1 MFITPK
7 KKKKKQH
14 QKTEEWVILSQMKRF
29 RLNRHQ
35 ETEKFRMR
43 ESSHAKM
50 EKPEKLPGG
59 S

>member
-1 MFITPK
+1 
-7 KKKKKQH
+7 
-14 QKTEEWVILSQMKRF
+14 MKRF